1 MLEDQA
7 LEDQATLPFQRP
19 DLLATRTFEVP
30 VFTVPLLQVPP
41 DALLGTHVRRV
52 AQTLPQMH
60 SLACLRTNVFRTNVF
75 RTNVFGL
82 VQAERQQTGSD
93 HQPLPL
99 DHLPGDVAKHVTQKV
114 HDAMPIKCR
123 ADQTPLPA

>member
-1 MLEDQA
+1 VLEDQA

-41 DALLGTHVRRV
+41 DALLGIHVRCV
-52 AQTLPQMH
+52 ARMLPQMH
-60 SLACLRTNVFRTNVF
+60 SLACLRTNVFRA
-75 RTNVFGL
+75 NVFGL
-82 VQAERQQTGSD
+82 AQAGRRQTGSD

-114 HDAMPIKCR
+114 HDAMPIRCR
-123 ADQTPLPA
+123 ADQTPFLA